1 MDVEL
6 TKDPITTIEDVA
18 LYKQVYRIQ
27 QLFDMEEQLYN
38 TLMAVD
44 EAILDD
50 TAVDDYDTCTIY
62 RRSLQKVLLL
72 VEQSM
77 RTTPGL
83 KIDYWNDYPLGKLDI
98 PQKVKSLNIEKE
110 QIELKGLKCIM
121 DLPLSITYT
130 QEEEIVLIG
139 RGTNIATTLHQVQ
152 MPWESLWKAHR
163 AILQFY
169 AEVGLDLHLLIIQDE
184 ETTKDLWKKAQEKEE
199 SRKDTPKWKSREGK
213 K

>member
-83 KIDYWNDYPLGKLDI
+83 KIDYWNDYPLGKLNI
-98 PQKVKSLNIEKE
+98 PDKVKSLSVTLE
-110 QIELKGLKCIM
+110 QIELKGL
-121 DLPLSITYT
+121 
-130 QEEEIVLIG
+130 
-139 RGTNIATTLHQVQ
+139 
-152 MPWESLWKAHR
+152 
-163 AILQFY
+163 
-169 AEVGLDLHLLIIQDE
+169 
-184 ETTKDLWKKAQEKEE
+184 
-199 SRKDTPKWKSREGK
+199 
-213 K
+213 

>member
-6 TKDPITTIEDVA
+6 TRDPITTIEDVA

-27 QLFDMEEQLYN
+27 QLFDMEEQLYD
-38 TLMAVD
+38 TLMAID

-62 RRSLQKVLLL
+62 RRALQKVLLL

-98 PQKVKSLNIEKE
+98 PADVKSLDIDKE
-110 QIELKGLKCIM
+110 DIELIGLKCIM
-121 DLPLSITYT
+121 DLPLTITYT
-130 QEEEIVLIG
+130 IEEEIVLIG
-139 RGTNIATTLHQVQ
+139 RGTQISTNIKQVQ
-152 MPWESLWKAHR
+152 MPWDSLWKAHR

-184 ETTKDLWKKAQEKEE
+184 ETTKDLWKKQQA
-199 SRKDTPKWKSREGK
+199 REQ
-213 K
+213 

>member
-27 QLFDMEEQLYN
+27 QLFDMEEQLYD

-50 TAVDDYDTCTIY
+50 TSVDDYDTCTIY

-83 KIDYWNDYPLGKLDI
+83 KVDYWNDYPLGSLNV
-98 PQKVKSLNIEKE
+98 PANVKSINIEKDD
-110 QIELKGLKCIM
+110 IELKGLKCIM
-121 DLPLSITYT
+121 DLPLDINYSMD
-130 QEEEIVLIG
+130 QEVVLIG
-139 RGTNIATTLHQVQ
+139 RGTHINVAVTHIQF
-152 MPWESLWKAHR
+152 PWNSLWKAHR

-169 AEVGLDLHLLIIQDE
+169 AEVGLDLRLIIHQDE
-184 ETTKDLWKKAQEKEE
+184 EHTKDVWKRQQAKE
-199 SRKDTPKWKSREGK
+199 R
-213 K
+213 

>member
-184 ETTKDLWKKAQEKEE
+184 ETTKDLWKKQQA
-199 SRKDTPKWKSREGK
+199 REQ
-213 K
+213 

>member
-27 QLFDMEEQLYN
+27 QLFDMEEQLYD

-83 KIDYWNDYPLGKLDI
+83 KIDYWHDYPLGKLDV
-98 PQKVKSLNIEKE
+98 PEHVKSLNIKRDE
-110 QIELKGLKCIM
+110 IELKGLKCIM

-130 QEEEIVLIG
+130 KEEEIVLIG
-139 RGTNIATTLHQVQ
+139 RGTNITTTLHQVQ
-152 MPWESLWKAHR
+152 MPWNSLWKAHR

-169 AEVGLDLHLLIIQDE
+169 AEVGLDLHLLILQDE
-184 ETTKDLWKKAQEKEE
+184 ETTKDLWKKQQA
-199 SRKDTPKWKSREGK
+199 REQ
-213 K
+213 

>member
-38 TLMAVD
+38 TLMAID

-50 TAVDDYDTCTIY
+50 TSVDDYDTCTIY

-72 VEQSM
+72 VEHSM

-83 KIDYWNDYPLGKLDI
+83 KVDYWNDYPLGLLDI
-98 PQKVKSLNIEKE
+98 PKDVKSINIEKDD
-110 QIELKGLKCIM
+110 IELKGLKCIM
-121 DLPLSITYT
+121 DLPLDINYSLD
-130 QEEEIVLIG
+130 EEVVLIG
-139 RGTNIATTLHQVQ
+139 RGTHITTSLNRIQI
-152 MPWESLWKAHR
+152 PWNSLWTAHR

-169 AEVGLDLHLLIIQDE
+169 AEVGLDLRLIIHQDE
-184 ETTKDLWKKAQEKEE
+184 EHTKDVWKRQQAKE
-199 SRKDTPKWKSREGK
+199 R
-213 K
+213 

>member
-62 RRSLQKVLLL
+62 RRALQKVLLL
-72 VEQSM
+72 VEHSM

-83 KIDYWNDYPLGKLDI
+83 KIDYWNDYPLGKLNI
-98 PQKVKSLNIEKE
+98 PDKVKSLSVTSE

-121 DLPLSITYT
+121 DLPLSITYSID
-130 QEEEIVLIG
+130 EEIVLIG
-139 RGTNIATTLHQVQ
+139 RGTHTATIMHQVQ
-152 MPWESLWKAHR
+152 MPWESLWTAHR

-169 AEVGLDLHLLIIQDE
+169 AEVGLDLHLLTIQDE
-184 ETTKDLWKKAQEKEE
+184 ETTKDLWKKQQA
-199 SRKDTPKWKSREGK
+199 REQ
-213 K
+213 

>member
-38 TLMAVD
+38 TLMAID

-50 TAVDDYDTCTIY
+50 TSVDDYDTCTIY
-62 RRSLQKVLLL
+62 RRALQKVLLL
-72 VEQSM
+72 VEHSM

-83 KIDYWNDYPLGKLDI
+83 KVDYWNDYPLGKLDV
-98 PQKVKSLNIEKE
+98 PKDVKSINIEKDD
-110 QIELKGLKCIM
+110 IELKGLKCIM
-121 DLPLSITYT
+121 DLPLDINYSLD
-130 QEEEIVLIG
+130 EEVVLIG
-139 RGTNIATTLHQVQ
+139 RGTHITTSLNRIQI
-152 MPWESLWKAHR
+152 PWNSLWTAHR

-169 AEVGLDLHLLIIQDE
+169 AEVGLDLRLIIHQDE
-184 ETTKDLWKKAQEKEE
+184 EHTKDVWKRQQAKE
-199 SRKDTPKWKSREGK
+199 R
-213 K
+213 

>member
-27 QLFDMEEQLYN
+27 QLFDMEEELYA
-38 TLMAVD
+38 TLMAID

-50 TAVDDYDTCTIY
+50 TSVDDYDTCTIY
-62 RRSLQKVLLL
+62 RRALQKVLLL
-72 VEQSM
+72 VEQSI

-98 PQKVKSLNIEKE
+98 PDEVISLNIDKE
-110 QIELKGLKCIM
+110 DIELIGLKCIM
-121 DLPLSITYT
+121 DLPLDIHYSV
-130 QEEEIVLIG
+130 EEEIVLIG
-139 RGTNIATTLHQVQ
+139 RGTHINTNVNKVQ
-152 MPWESLWKAHR
+152 MPWNSLWKAHR

-184 ETTKDLWKKAQEKEE
+184 ETTKDLWKKQQA
-199 SRKDTPKWKSREGK
+199 REQ
-213 K
+213 

>member
-6 TKDPITTIEDVA
+6 TKDPITTIEDVS

-27 QLFDMEEQLYN
+27 QLFDMEEELYE
-38 TLMAVD
+38 TLLAVD

-50 TAVDDYDTCTIY
+50 PAVDDYDTCTIY
-62 RRSLQKVLLL
+62 RRALQKVLLL

-98 PQKVKSLNIEKE
+98 PADVKSLDIDKE
-110 QIELKGLKCIM
+110 DIELIGLKCIM
-121 DLPLSITYT
+121 DLALTITYT
-130 QEEEIVLIG
+130 IEEEIVLIG
-139 RGTNIATTLHQVQ
+139 RGSQISTNIKQVQ
-152 MPWESLWKAHR
+152 MPWDSLWKAHR

-184 ETTKDLWKKAQEKEE
+184 ETTKDLWKKQQA
-199 SRKDTPKWKSREGK
+199 REQ
-213 K
+213 